1 MERKRQD
8 DQGLQFGF
16 PDESWLDPEY
26 VSQITVQISLDAE
39 DYWKKTYF

>member
-26 VSQITVQISLDAE
+26 VSS
-39 DYWKKTYF
+39 DYRTNLT